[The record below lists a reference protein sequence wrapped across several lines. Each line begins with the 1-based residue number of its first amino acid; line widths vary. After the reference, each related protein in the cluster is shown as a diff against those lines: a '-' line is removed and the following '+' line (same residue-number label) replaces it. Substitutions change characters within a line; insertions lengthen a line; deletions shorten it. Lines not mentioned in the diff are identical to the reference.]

1 MSSPTTAGLTALPEA
16 IVVSVSTFSDLRTI
30 ATERAFFFPS
40 WSLGPA
46 FARAEHDG
54 NFIVD
59 DVSPVKA
66 AAQITVPVLLMHGSE
81 DRNTRPDHSQRV
93 YDALTSARRLVLI
106 PGAAHNDALNSQALA
121 EIVDWLTALFPQQVS
136 VKLRA

>member
-1 MSSPTTAGLTALPEA
+1 MTNLDSLLQQYENGSLSRRDLLGALA
-16 IVVSVSTFSDLRTI
+16 LMI
-30 ATERAFFFPS
+30 AAPS
-40 WSLGPA
+40 ITDAATQGAAKPIGA
-46 FARAEHDG
+46 
-54 NFIVD
+54 
-59 DVSPVKA
+59 VKA